1 VIARSMTVVD
11 AHHHY
16 WRIGARPRTPARDYE
31 PEHLRGELRTAGV
44 TATVL
49 VQSADESAE
58 NDRLRAYQ
66 SAAGTVAGVVAWLP
80 LHDPTAARR
89 ELDRID
95 GMPRLSGVRCL
106 IGREP
111 LDWLAGADVRALFG
125 ELADR
130 GLAWDVVAVT
140 TGQVEAVCELAAAV
154 PTLRIVVDHLA
165 RPPLDGAPWEPWAD
179 AVRALA
185 ACPGVALKLSVGIDV
200 LTAWESWDAS
210 ALTGCVAHAVEQFT
224 PHRLMLASNWP
235 VVLLRCSYAQAWRDM
250 NAAVATCGVTDAGR
264 EAVLGGTAVR
274 WYGLAVPAP

>member
-1 VIARSMTVVD
+1 MTVVD

-16 WRIGARPRTPARDYE
+16 WRIDGRPRTPAHDYE

-49 VQSADESAE
+49 VQSADEPAE

-66 SAAGTVAGVVAWLP
+66 SATPTVAGVVAWLP
-80 LHDPTAARR
+80 LRDPIAARR
-89 ELDRID
+89 ELDRIE

-106 IGREP
+106 VGREP

-140 TGQVEAVCELAAAV
+140 TGQVDAVCELAAAV
-154 PTLRIVVDHLA
+154 PRLRIVVDHLA
-165 RPPLDGAPWEPWAD
+165 RPPLDGAPWEPWAG

-185 ACPGVALKLSVGIDV
+185 ACPGVALKLSVGIDA
-200 LTAWESWDAS
+200 LTAWERWDAS
-210 ALTGCVAHAVEQFT
+210 ALSGCVAYAVEQFT

-250 NAAVATCGVTDAGR
+250 SAAVAKCGVTGAGR
-264 EAVLGGTAVR
+264 EAVLGAAAVR